1 MYKQIALAICAS
13 PWSQVKPGE
22 SLASLGFPA
31 VGHPFV
37 ASLCLS
43 SPSPSAAHTQVF
55 SSASRD
61 GRDVPIVV
69 ITCFINPSPTSLTS
83 QGISCFSKILFHV
96 VSM

>member
-43 SPSPSAAHTQVF
+43 
-55 SSASRD
+55 
-61 GRDVPIVV
+61 
-69 ITCFINPSPTSLTS
+69 
-83 QGISCFSKILFHV
+83 
-96 VSM
+96 